1 MNGVRKLLQDSKWTE
16 AATEMSD
23 IRDKALVIFNDEL
36 ALGMAE
42 VQNLNQCQYY
52 YLLGNVLVCKIENTQ
67 ELFG

>member
-23 IRDKALVIFNDEL
+23 IRDKALIIYKDEL

-42 VQNLNQCQYY
+42 VQNLN
-52 YLLGNVLVCKIENTQ
+52 
-67 ELFG
+67 